1 MKVPLYVITGFLESG
16 KTSFIKEM
24 LEDPNF
30 TENEKSLLLVCEE
43 GEEEYDPAMLEKY
56 HTVMVSISNEEEL
69 TSELLK
75 KLQSQYKPERVLVEY
90 NGMWKMSTLL
100 DAVLP
105 KSWFFYQVVSIVDAS
120 TFDTYLAN
128 MRGIFMDFLS
138 NSEMAIFNRCTD
150 ESRIGPWRR
159 TVRAMNR
166 RAATIFLDE
175 VGNPIENED
184 EALPYDINAPVI
196 HLEDEDYG
204 TWYIDASSTPEK
216 YTGKQISFK
225 AIVYKDRKMPK
236 NTFVPGRFAM
246 VCCVDDVSFMGFIGK
261 YDNLSEFKVRDWVQV
276 TAEIRN
282 EYYPE
287 YQGKGPVLYVS
298 SMEKCQ
304 PPKEEMVY
312 FNS

>member
-128 MRGIFMDFLS
+128 MQRDIYGFSLQLGDGDFQSLYGRKPYWPLEADGACYE
-138 NSEMAIFNRCTD
+138 SE
-150 ESRIGPWRR
+150 SGH
-159 TVRAMNR
+159 
-166 RAATIFLDE
+166 
-175 VGNPIENED
+175 
-184 EALPYDINAPVI
+184 
-196 HLEDEDYG
+196 HLFG
-204 TWYIDASSTPEK
+204 
-216 YTGKQISFK
+216 
-225 AIVYKDRKMPK
+225 
-236 NTFVPGRFAM
+236 
-246 VCCVDDVSFMGFIGK
+246 
-261 YDNLSEFKVRDWVQV
+261 
-276 TAEIRN
+276 
-282 EYYPE
+282 
-287 YQGKGPVLYVS
+287 
-298 SMEKCQ
+298 
-304 PPKEEMVY
+304 
-312 FNS
+312 